1 MNESIYYN
9 VDKIHAAIGT
19 DRQIRF
25 KYFDWNLKK
34 EMEPRYGGKW
44 YQLSPWAL
52 MWDDEKYYLVAYD
65 SKHETIIHYRVDKMT
80 QIGILDEKREGH
92 EAFRKFN
99 IAHYTNTL
107 FGMFAGDETKVT
119 IEAENRLVSVFIDR
133 FGKDIIIAP
142 IDEDHFRTTVTVAVS
157 KQFFGWIM
165 AIDGDVKIVAPD
177 SVVSQMKTEIEKLAE
192 KYR

>member
-1 MNESIYYN
+1 
-9 VDKIHAAIGT
+9 
-19 DRQIRF
+19 
-25 KYFDWNLKK
+25 
-34 EMEPRYGGKW
+34 
-44 YQLSPWAL
+44 

-92 EAFRKFN
+92 DAFGRFN

-107 FGMFAGDETKVT
+107 FGMYAGDETKVT

-142 IDEDHFRTTVTVAVS
+142 VDEGHFRTTVTVAVS
-157 KQFFGWIM
+157 NQFFGWIM

-177 SVVSQMKTEIEKLAE
+177 SVVMQMKALIERLAE
-192 KYR
+192 KYK